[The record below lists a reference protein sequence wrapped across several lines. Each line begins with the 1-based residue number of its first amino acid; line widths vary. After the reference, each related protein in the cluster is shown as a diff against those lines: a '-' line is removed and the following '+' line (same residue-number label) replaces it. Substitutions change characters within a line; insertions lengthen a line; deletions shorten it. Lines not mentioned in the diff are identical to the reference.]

1 MLLASSVAAQT
12 PKWQDLY
19 KVKKKDTIYGI
30 AQKFGIT
37 IDELMQANPDMQKND
52 YVLKKGEQ
60 LLIPINMRDGS
71 LICVGK
77 GNDDWNQSAPHGAG
91 RLMSRKEARNT
102 IPMKDYKAAMEGIFT
117 TCVNK
122 NTVDEAPMAYKSMV
136 DIVAHIGPTAEIVKV
151 VRPVYNFKAEE

>member
-52 YVLKKGEQ
+52 YVLKKESSCSFRSRSRCRP
-60 LLIPINMRDGS
+60 LLQQRRRS
-71 LICVGK
+71 LLQHSSV
-77 GNDDWNQSAPHGAG
+77 
-91 RLMSRKEARNT
+91 RLTR
-102 IPMKDYKAAMEGIFT
+102 
-117 TCVNK
+117 
-122 NTVDEAPMAYKSMV
+122 
-136 DIVAHIGPTAEIVKV
+136 
-151 VRPVYNFKAEE
+151 